1 VELRTGRIM
10 KPFRDAAPTD
20 SNFYLYLC
28 GPPAMLDDAVSHL
41 ETNGVP

>member
-1 VELRTGRIM
+1 M

-20 SNFYLYLC
+20 SNFYLC